1 MAFGQ
6 AQQEIELLR
15 EQASRGEI
23 VLGYVDETGFSASPD
38 NRYAWTKQGETHQVD
53 AVRSKRV
60 NVMGCLLS
68 TGQLITSC
76 LHESVTS
83 NWFYAY
89 LTGVAQ
95 RVK

>member
-38 NRYAWTKQGETHQVD
+38 NRYAWTKQVD

-68 TGQLITSC
+68 TGQLIT
-76 LHESVTS
+76 LNIKTVEE
-83 NWFYAY
+83 
-89 LTGVAQ
+89 
-95 RVK
+95 